1 MVSPC
6 CNMIFSKADRKMK
19 MALSEHYLR
28 SVLLNVITLSVIYI
42 CKIPTVIMTFS
53 TDYLHENSPIY
64 TPNLPF

>member
-1 MVSPC
+1 
-6 CNMIFSKADRKMK
+6 
-19 MALSEHYLR
+19 MALSEHCLR

-42 CKIPTVIMTFS
+42 CNIPTVIMTFS